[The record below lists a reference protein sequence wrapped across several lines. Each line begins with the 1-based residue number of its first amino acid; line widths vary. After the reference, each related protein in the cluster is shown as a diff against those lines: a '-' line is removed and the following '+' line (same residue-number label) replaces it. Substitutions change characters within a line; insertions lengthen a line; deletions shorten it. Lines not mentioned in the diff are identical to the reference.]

1 MSKRVAIRT
10 PKAPQPPANFS
21 HAIVANG
28 LVFCAGVSGRDPV
41 SGEVVSDDI
50 VQQIDQAMRNLSAI
64 LEASGSDMSKVVQ
77 TTCYIANADHF
88 EPLTPA
94 YAKYFPVDPP
104 ARATLVISDFGRKGL
119 KFEIVAIAT
128 L

>member
-1 MSKRVAIRT
+1 MTKKVAIRT
-10 PKAPQPPANFS
+10 PNAPQPPANFS

-41 SGEVVSDDI
+41 TGEVVSPDI
-50 VQQIDQAMRNLSAI
+50 NEQIDQAMKNLSAI
-64 LEASGSDMSKVVQ
+64 LVASGSDMSKVVQ
-77 TTCYIANADHF
+77 TTCYIADVDHF
-88 EPLTPA
+88 NALTPA
-94 YAKYFPVDPP
+94 YAKYFPIDPP

-119 KFEIVAIAT
+119 KCEIVAIAT